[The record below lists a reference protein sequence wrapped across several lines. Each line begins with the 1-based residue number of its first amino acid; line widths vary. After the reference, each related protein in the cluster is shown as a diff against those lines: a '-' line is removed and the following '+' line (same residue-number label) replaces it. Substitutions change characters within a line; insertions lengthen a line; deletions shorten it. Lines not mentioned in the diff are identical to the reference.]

1 MSEVKRIAL
10 AALLLLSSTGCARQ
24 EQPAARA
31 IAGGDAERGV
41 VAIRRYGCGACHTI
55 PGIPNATGRM
65 GPSLAGLATR
75 TQLASGGANQPE
87 NLVVWITDPQTIAPG
102 TSMPDVGVT
111 EDEAR
116 DIVAYLYTL
125 R

>member
-1 MSEVKRIAL
+1 MPDVKRAL
-10 AALLLLSSTGCARQ
+10 TVLVLLTAACGGE
-24 EQPAARA
+24 EQPASRK
-31 IAGGDAERGV
+31 IAGADAERGV
-41 VAIRRYGCGACHTI
+41 ATIRRYGCGACHTI

-75 TQLASGGANQPE
+75 TQLASGTANQPDV
-87 NLVVWITDPQTIAPG
+87 LRMWITDPQRIAPG
-102 TSMPDVGVT
+102 TAMPDVGVSD
-111 EDEAR
+111 EEAR